1 MKNHSR
7 NTEKTVKYTKKQLK
21 HLQDQTDYKKLDSM
35 KDSDIDYSDIP
46 ETDELFWAKAKITD
60 PGVKQAISLRVDKDV
75 VNWFK
80 QRDGRYQTLIN
91 QVLRQ
96 YVNAHKHSR

>member
-1 MKNHSR
+1 MKKHARKS
-7 NTEKTVKYTKKQLK
+7 EKIVKYTKKQVAQLK
-21 HLQDQTDYKKLDSM
+21 DQTDYKKLDRM

-46 ETDELFWAKAKITD
+46 ETNEVFWSEAMIED

-75 VNWFK
+75 LSWFK
-80 QRDGRYQTLIN
+80 QKGGRYQKVMN

-96 YVNAHKHSR
+96 YMNAHKHSR